1 MKYIRLPFLFIF
13 IFLTGCVQKAY
24 VKTVMVTL
32 TIPGKKN
39 IEQVGIRGNGN
50 PLNWEQDYTMTALIK
65 DSVYTA
71 SFQTR
76 TAFQYTEIKFT
87 VNGEWELAEQPNRKV
102 YYESNRD
109 TVFIQAV
116 FNQP

>member
-1 MKYIRLPFLFIF
+1 
-13 IFLTGCVQKAY
+13 
-24 VKTVMVTL
+24 MVTL
-32 TIPGKKN
+32 TIPDKKN

-50 PLNWEQDYTMTALIK
+50 PLNWEQDYPMTALIK